1 MLLPGTTQRVC
12 QLIQKI
18 TVSSLKALLQF
29 YLACKETSQVG
40 FCGWHLQFIRQPG
53 RHTEALM
60 FLRCHTTLTLKFTS
74 FCWHKLKLCETSEH
88 TWLEDFDEVYSTI
101 PLSDWD
107 VSVLMHP
114 ASWQHSRG
122 WVNIRS
128 SGKCWRTAWWNHGTS
143 SERLE
148 LNEVVSCQAGLKFNE
163 NADP

>member
-40 FCGWHLQFIRQPG
+40 FCSWHLQFIRQPG

-101 PLSDWD
+101 PLTGTFQCWCILRADSTVGGEWI
-107 VSVLMHP
+107 SAVLGNADGLRGEIMVQ
-114 ASWQHSRG
+114 AARG
-122 WVNIRS
+122 WSWMR
-128 SGKCWRTAWWNHGTS
+128 
-143 SERLE
+143 
-148 LNEVVSCQAGLKFNE
+148 
-163 NADP
+163 